1 MGWFDFIQLI
11 ILLLMGYDLFIRL
24 IKNKKYL
31 LIILVILAW
40 LFIVQR
46 ITFAIMMNIIFI
58 LALYDLVTLIM
69 KKTKY
74 HHYFKMN
81 LKKMVIIICCGL
93 LISGYGI
100 YNAHHIVTTHYDIT
114 IDKKVDKTRL
124 LVASDIHLSTALKP
138 QDLNKLIEQT
148 KKSKPDGVVLLGD
161 IYDEKTTKD
170 DFKQS
175 LKTWKKLSQLC
186 PVYYVEGNHEIG
198 FQGVQPLKQLHVI
211 SHLKKVGVHV
221 LTDEVTQLNSL
232 YLIGRQ
238 DYSIKNR
245 KPLKNIISSLDNQH
259 AFILLDHQPRDYKLN
274 KKLGIDL
281 ELSGHTHAGQLFP
294 LKQVYDLLGI
304 NDLNYGYKDMQSFQ
318 AIVTSGMGSWGFAM
332 KTSGYSEMVIVDIQG
347 K

>member
-1 MGWFDFIQLI
+1 MGWFDFIQVI
-11 ILLLMGYDLFIRL
+11 ILLIMSYYVIYHIESNRKKQLVFMILIALLFMI
-24 IKNKKYL
+24 
-31 LIILVILAW
+31 
-40 LFIVQR
+40 QR
-46 ITFAIMMNIIFI
+46 ITFAIVVNIVLI
-58 LALYDLVTLIM
+58 LLVYDFMTLLF
-69 KKTKY
+69 KKTKLY
-74 HHYFKMN
+74 SYLKITM
-81 LKKMVIIICCGL
+81 KKMMIIVCCGL
-93 LISGYGI
+93 LFSGYGI
-100 YNAHHIVTTHYDIT
+100 YNAHHIVVNKYNIT
-114 IDKKVDKTRL
+114 INKQVKHTRL

-138 QDLNKLIEQT
+138 DDLNKLVNQAQ
-148 KKSKPDGVVLLGD
+148 KSKVDGVVLLGD
-161 IYDEKTTKD
+161 IYDEKTTKS
-170 DFKQS
+170 DFNDS
-175 LKTWKKLSQLC
+175 LKVFKKLSQVC

-332 KTSGYSEMVIVDIQG
+332 KTSGYSEMVVVDIKG